1 MIAAFTVLQN
11 RIAPVFDTAKEVLL
25 VESGTHGDR
34 ICSAEIPAD
43 GLFAA
48 KALRLAELEVTA
60 LVCGAISRNLY
71 ETVAAYG
78 IVIIPFV
85 AGELSRV
92 VETWQKG
99 DFVQADFAM
108 PGYFGRRLYGYMEN
122 TLFFEET

>member
-1 MIAAFTVLQN
+1 MKTAFAVMQD
-11 RIAPVFDTAKEVLL
+11 RIAPVFDTAKQVLL
-25 VESGTHGDR
+25 VESGPKGDR
-34 ICSAEIPAD
+34 ITSAEIPAD
-43 GLFAA
+43 GLLAA

-71 ETVAAYG
+71 ETVASYG

-85 AGELSRV
+85 AGTLSRV

-99 DFVQADFAM
+99 EFVQADFAM

-122 TLFFEET
+122 PPLFEEN